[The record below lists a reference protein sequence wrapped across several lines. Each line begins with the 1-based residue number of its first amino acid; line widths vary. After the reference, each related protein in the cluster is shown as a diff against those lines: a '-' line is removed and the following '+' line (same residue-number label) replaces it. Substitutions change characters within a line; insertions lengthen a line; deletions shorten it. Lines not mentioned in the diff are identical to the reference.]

1 MKRTIITCC
10 AFLCYV
16 TLAAQPASTDSLLMR
31 YRQMALEYND
41 DLKAAVRNI
50 EASMELERAA
60 RADRTPTLGRCGFQI
75 YGQSVGTFGRVAGVG
90 PLTFEGRI

>member
-60 RADRTPTLGRCGFQI
+60 RAREIRNEVDRAVDRSGDPAAELRRDWRRG
-75 YGQSVGTFGRVAGVG
+75 
-90 PLTFEGRI
+90 L